1 MPEYISKYTGNEI
14 DEGIRKSLESYNNS
28 EIDKMITDLISD
40 LDSKI
45 KTIDNKLGKKAESS
59 SLNSHINDRN
69 SHISTEDRSSWNA
82 SAVTLG
88 CKCLNFI
95 ENKHRD
101 NITKNGITAAFQS
114 DGGIK
119 LSGTNT
125 TEAFALIWN
134 IAYPAATGAGS
145 ENDHKKHIP
154 NGNYI
159 LKSTG
164 NAGALIQI
172 FGNRDDGSLELIE
185 FTSDSDKEVTI
196 DDTYAYNHVRIRISK
211 GASFDE
217 TVIYPMLVPKGVEVS
232 EFVPYRPTVQEQ
244 IDGLVTMERFLT
256 HNDNSARH
264 TNNSERAKWDG
275 YEARINALTAR
286 IEALEGAKD

>member
-1 MPEYISKYTGNEI
+1 MNEYTSKFTGEEI
-14 DEGIRKSLESYNNS
+14 DEGIEKSLESY
-28 EIDKMITDLISD
+28 E
-40 LDSKI
+40 DSVVAI
-45 KTIDNKLGKKAESS
+45 A
-59 SLNSHINDRN
+59 
-69 SHISTEDRSSWNA
+69 
-82 SAVTLG
+82 TLG
-88 CKCLNFI
+88 TKCLNFI
-95 ENKHRD
+95 ENKYRD

-232 EFVPYRPTVQEQ
+232 EFVPYHPTVQEQ

-256 HNDNSARH
+256 HNENSARH
-264 TNNSERAKWDG
+264 TNNSERAKWNG
-275 YEARINALTAR
+275 YEARIKALTAR